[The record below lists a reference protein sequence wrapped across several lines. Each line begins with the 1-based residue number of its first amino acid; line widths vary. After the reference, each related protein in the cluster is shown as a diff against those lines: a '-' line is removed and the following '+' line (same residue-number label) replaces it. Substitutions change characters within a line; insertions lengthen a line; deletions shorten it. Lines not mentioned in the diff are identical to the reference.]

1 MIKTLLWGMI
11 ILALISTL
19 VCQSQGD
26 SQMKNPATKQSVVI
40 GVFAESM
47 EDIPPVYQ
55 FAASLREFGGKL
67 KDTPIRL
74 YVADYSDIDPAVI
87 TDQAKQL
94 GIEVRTSSAPE
105 NSLWLF
111 YAGKVYA
118 AGQAE
123 SDADGN
129 ADILVWVDIDTI
141 VLQEPLA
148 FLLEPG
154 ICFAYR
160 PVMHNRSGTLYGRPP
175 GVFWDRIYNDLKIDR
190 SKLFEMTTPAD
201 QQKINAYFNAG
212 LLIMRPE
219 KGIMR
224 TWVRDFE
231 TLYNDSTLVEMCR
244 ENVDYRIFLHQTAL
258 VGLLNN
264 IKRSEMIELSD
275 QYNYPLFFE
284 QMFGATR
291 EFGSIENVTTLRYES
306 YFRNPDPEWTTKLK
320 GPQDRIDWLKEHL
333 VSND

>member
-1 MIKTLLWGMI
+1 MMN
-11 ILALISTL
+11 ST
-19 VCQSQGD
+19 
-26 SQMKNPATKQSVVI
+26 TKESVVI
-40 GVFAESM
+40 GVFAESI
-47 EDIPPVYQ
+47 EDVSPVYQ
-55 FAASLREFGGKL
+55 LAASLREFGGKL

-74 YVADYSDIDPAVI
+74 YVADYSDIDPIAI

-94 GIEVRTSSAPE
+94 GIVVRTSSAPE

-123 SDADGN
+123 SDAEGN
-129 ADILVWVDIDTI
+129 ADILAWVDIDTI

-175 GVFWDRIYNDLKIDR
+175 GEFWDRIYNDLKIDR
-190 SKLFEMTTPAD
+190 TKLFEMITPAD

-212 LLIMRPE
+212 LLILRPE

-231 TLYNDSTLVEMCR
+231 TLYNDSALVEMCR
-244 ENVDYRIFLHQTAL
+244 KNIDYRIFLHQTAL

-264 IKRSEMIELSD
+264 IEYSEMKELSD

-291 EFGSIENVTTLRYES
+291 EFGSIENVITLRYET
-306 YFRNPDPEWTTKLK
+306 YFNNPDSEWAKNLK
-320 GPQDRIDWLKEHL
+320 GPQDRIDWLIEHL
-333 VSND
+333 ARHD